1 MPIRKKEFDPIL
13 DDSKNSTDR
22 FVLGEIE
29 NMDAYLLYKKAL
41 ACFWVAESVDLASDY
56 IQFAKMKDDEKHFL
70 LKVLAFFAGSD
81 GIVLEN
87 IITRFYNE
95 TKQAEVRLFYGLQ
108 IAIENIHSEVYTDLI
123 STLEKDLIQREK
135 LFTAIDSCHAVKAKA
150 DWATKWLASDASF
163 GERLIAFACVEGILF
178 SASFC
183 AIFYFRKRGFDL
195 PGLFQSNE
203 YISRDE
209 GLHCEFA
216 VSLYK
221 QLKTHNQI
229 SKERIKE
236 IVISAVEVEKTF
248 VFEALKK
255 SIIGMNKDTMYQYVQ
270 YVADGLLY
278 MLNCDKFYKV
288 SNPFQFM
295 NTISMENKSNFF
307 ERRVT
312 EYALAGIKADKKSM
326 NQIDTVNVFKMNEE
340 VDF

>member
-1 MPIRKKEFDPIL
+1 MPLNKKEFDPIL
-13 DDSKNSTDR
+13 EDSKNATDR

-29 NMDAYLLYKKAL
+29 NMDAYLMYKKAL
-41 ACFWVAESVDLASDY
+41 ACFWVAESVDLATDP
-56 IQFAKMKDDEKHFL
+56 IQFSKMKEDEKHFL

-123 STLEKDLIQREK
+123 ANLEKDLKKREE
-135 LFTAIDSCHAVKAKA
+135 LFTAIDTCHAVKAKA
-150 DWATKWLASDASF
+150 DWATTWLASDASF

-183 AIFYFRKRGFDL
+183 AIFYFRKRGYDL

-209 GLHCEFA
+209 ALHCQFA
-216 VSLYK
+216 VMLYK
-221 QLKTHNQI
+221 QLKFQNQI
-229 SKERIKE
+229 SKQRIKE

-248 VFEALKK
+248 VYEALKHP
-255 SIIGMNKDTMYQYVQ
+255 IIGMNAKTMYEYVQ

-278 MLNCDKFYKV
+278 MLDCDKHYNTA
-288 SNPFQFM
+288 NPFQFM

-312 EYALAGIKADKKSM
+312 EYALAGIKADQKSLDTK
-326 NQIDTVNVFKMNEE
+326 DTVDVFKLEE
-340 VDF
+340 DVDF